1 MGKIKIPL
9 SCCPPSVK
17 HTIPT
22 ASTIASLLN
31 VRSITYAQKT
41 AIVSIHDLCHSLKKK
56 ETIEFLFLLM
66 LTATAK
72 LDDSS

>member
-1 MGKIKIPL
+1 MEEEMNK
-9 SCCPPSVK
+9 S
-17 HTIPT
+17 
-22 ASTIASLLN
+22 
-31 VRSITYAQKT
+31 QKT
-41 AIVSIHDLCHSLKKK
+41 RIQYASKHARVSNYWKYFIGQSEQLVNNNVQQKK